1 MVQTAT
7 PQLPVYYIVVR
18 TRSKDENGPHIG
30 ERFGVSSV
38 LILALNLVG
47 CNYIYLCSSCDARL
61 MCAMMMDLTVSYFQC
76 SFNGARFPSWVP
88 SQW

>member
-1 MVQTAT
+1 MNRLQNQYWSEDRSLNGCISSNLEVDQTAT

-38 LILALNLVG
+38 LILALNLVAW
-47 CNYIYLCSSCDARL
+47 L
-61 MCAMMMDLTVSYFQC
+61 
-76 SFNGARFPSWVP
+76 
-88 SQW
+88 